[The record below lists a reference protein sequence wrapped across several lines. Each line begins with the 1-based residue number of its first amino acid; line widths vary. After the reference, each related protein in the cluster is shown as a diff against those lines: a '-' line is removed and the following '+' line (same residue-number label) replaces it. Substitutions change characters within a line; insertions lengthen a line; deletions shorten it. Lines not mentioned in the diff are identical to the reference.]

1 MELVRSILDGNDKVS
16 KDDIWHLSG
25 LIQDHYRTSPN
36 VLELPTNKVIFVG
49 DLHGE
54 LECARAVQRYIKK
67 YERHHFVFLGD
78 YADRGPAQIETFNLV
93 MSLVLANP
101 ERVTML
107 RGNHES
113 DRIATKYGFY
123 NVVTRDHSFDVFK
136 HYSRVF
142 EVLPIAVYKK
152 GVLFACHGG
161 VPEGVSTIEEIQS
174 KNRRHPDFP
183 DDIIFQLVWNDPE
196 DKDYR
201 FRPNNRGQRARIFGK
216 KGFEEFVKNIDAKIM
231 FRAHQVF
238 PKGIKKFFD
247 GKLVS
252 VFSATYGPRVQ
263 PKIVRLC
270 NDLSVETIELNT

>member
-1 MELVRSILDGNDKVS
+1 MASLLVNFMEIMDSFLEQTKSFARRAHEGQVRK
-16 KDDIWHLSG
+16 
-25 LIQDHYRTSPN
+25 YT
-36 VLELPTNKVIFVG
+36 
-49 DLHGE
+49 GE
-54 LECARAVQRYIKK
+54 PYVE
-67 YERHHFVFLGD
+67 H
-78 YADRGPAQIETFNLV
+78 
-93 MSLVLANP
+93 VLA
-101 ERVTML
+101 VGLMYQTYA
-107 RGNHES
+107 ES
-113 DRIATKYGFY
+113 VDTNALYAAILHYT
-123 NVVTRDHSFDVFK
+123 VEDCDV
-136 HYSRVF
+136 
-142 EVLPIAVYKK
+142 
-152 GVLFACHGG
+152 
-161 VPEGVSTIEEIQS
+161 TIEEIQS